1 MQLVVHINFYM
12 VHYDI
17 IMAFDSINKC
27 GLGDPLIKIL
37 RFLAIL
43 RGKKIFCKSIPNGLK
58 RVKNTKSAKLNFC
71 RSPVPAAGGR
81 PILPL
86 ENVNTSY
93 HTEFH
98 QILTINVAWVPKRH

>member
-1 MQLVVHINFYM
+1 M
-12 VHYDI
+12 YDV
-17 IMAFDSINKC
+17 
-27 GLGDPLIKIL
+27 G
-37 RFLAIL
+37 
-43 RGKKIFCKSIPNGLK
+43 KIFSEKIKSCKSTPNGLK
-58 RVKNTKSAKLNFC
+58 RVKNMKPAKPNFY

-98 QILTINVAWVPKRH
+98 QILSINVAWVPKKH